1 MRNVIAGLI
10 AVLIVVGLAVGAWM
24 LLAPRLSGDAGET
37 AQDAAAA
44 FAAALA
50 EGRPLDELTWTGADE
65 VGAARASLVEALE
78 VNALTVAVGEVRDV
92 AEGAAEA
99 DLQIT
104 VAESVLPTEFRWE
117 STIDVERRR
126 GRWSVVGAAA
136 SVHPELRPGWGFG
149 IEQDADVRAP
159 ILDHTGVPL
168 TGSGTVHVIGI
179 EPRRVRDENR
189 LLTTWASTLPES
201 LQDLVDLLT
210 RSDLQPTWFYP
221 LATISSDRFEGV
233 WRSLQSVPGVIQR
246 EDAGSIRADGAYGR
260 HVLGRVGEPTAEM
273 VEQGFEPGSHV
284 GLYGLERVYEDQVT
298 GSPATRV
305 VILEADGD
313 VHTEIGTVGV
323 DPPTPVT
330 TTLDA
335 VVQEAI
341 ENALA
346 AVGTPAAIVALDV
359 ETGGIRGTASRPTG
373 GYNRAWEGQY
383 PPGDALLPLVAE
395 AALAGGV
402 GHDDRVTCPAE
413 ETVVGARLTAPADL
427 GDVTVAEAFGA
438 ACDTSVGRVAA
449 DLDEGAL
456 AGAAQRFGFGL
467 AYDLPLPAIGGTF
480 PEPIDRTEQVRA
492 AVGQARV
499 LASPLHLAAQLTG
512 IDGTWNQPHLIPDE
526 PGESVELTTGARTAL
541 EQVLRAGVGATGSAA
556 DLDGLGRAVAGTSV
570 HNVGQGATT
579 HAWVVGVDD
588 SAQVAFA
595 VLVEES
601 AYPKPALRIA
611 AQFLREVGALRG

>member
-1 MRNVIAGLI
+1 VRNVIAGFV
-10 AVLIVVGLAVGAWM
+10 AVLIVVGAGVGAWM
-24 LLAPRLSGDAGET
+24 LLAPRLSGDSGDT

-44 FAAALA
+44 FATALA
-50 EGRPLDELTWTGADE
+50 EGSPLDELTWTGAEE
-65 VGAARASLVEALE
+65 VAAVRASLVETLE
-78 VNALTVAVGEVRDV
+78 VSALTVAVGEVRDV
-92 AEGAAEA
+92 ADGEAEA
-99 DLQIT
+99 DLHVT
-104 VAESVLPTEFRWE
+104 VVESILPAEFAWQ
-117 STIDVERRR
+117 STIDIERRR
-126 GRWSVVGAAA
+126 GRWRVAGGAG
-136 SVHPELRPGWGFG
+136 SLHPELRPGWGFG

-201 LQDLVDLLT
+201 LQDLVDLLA

-221 LATISSDRFEGV
+221 ITTISSDRFEGV

-260 HVLGRVGEPTAEM
+260 HILGRVGEPTAEM
-273 VEQGFEPGSHV
+273 VEQGFEPGSQV

-305 VILEADGD
+305 VIVEADGD
-313 VHTEIGTVGV
+313 VHSEIGTVGV
-323 DPPTPVT
+323 DAPTPVT

-402 GHDDRVTCPAE
+402 GYDDRVTCPAE

-427 GDVTVAEAFGA
+427 GEVTVAEAFGA
-438 ACDTSVGRVAA
+438 GCDTSVGLVAA

-456 AGAAQRFGFGL
+456 SSAAQRFGFGL

-526 PGESVELTTGARTAL
+526 PGETAELTTGARTTL
-541 EQVLRAGVGATGSAA
+541 EQVLRAGVGDTGSAA
-556 DLDGLGRAVAGTSV
+556 DLSGLGRAVAGTSV
-570 HNVGQGATT
+570 HNVAQGATT

-588 SAQVAFA
+588 SSQVAFA
-595 VLVEES
+595 VLVEE
-601 AYPKPALRIA
+601 ATDPEPALRIA
-611 AQFLREVGALRG
+611 AQFLRELAALRG